1 MAVPYPRSSWRYRL
15 HEIVFEADTPA
26 GKIFDV
32 VLLAAIV
39 ASVVVVMLD
48 SVAEISRVYGTQLV
62 VLEWFFTLLFTVE
75 YVARLAS
82 VGRPSHYALSFF
94 GVVDLLAIIPTYL
107 SLVLAGTQS
116 LVVIRILRLLRIF
129 RVFKLRHYLTEAEV
143 LEAALKG
150 SRAKITVFLSGI
162 ISIAV
167 VIGAMMYLIEG
178 RAGEFTSIQRGVY
191 WAIVTMTTVGYG
203 DIAPPDHRRAD
214 RRKLLDDSRLR
225 DYRRADR
232 YRVCAARAASPSSGG
247 LHASVSGLRGRGSRR
262 RRRVLQVLWGQFG
275 TCFMSPHQDPSL
287 RSSV

>member
-62 VLEWFFTLLFTVE
+62 ALEWFFTLLFTVE

-178 RAGEFTSIQRGVY
+178 RAGEFTSIPRGVY

-203 DIAPPDHRRAD
+203 DIAPQTIVGQIAVSCLMILGYAIIAVPTGIVSVRLAQQARPQAVFTQACLDCGAEGHDAD
-214 RRKLLDDSRLR
+214 AEYCK
-225 DYRRADR
+225 Y
-232 YRVCAARAASPSSGG
+232 CGASLEP
-247 LHASVSGLRGRGSRR
+247 AS
-262 RRRVLQVLWGQFG
+262 
-275 TCFMSPHQDPSL
+275 
-287 RSSV
+287 